1 MGGKV
6 AGVDTSTQSCKVIVW
21 DPQTGQVEREGTAP
35 HPDGTEV
42 DPQAWWQAFCGAAQ
56 AAGGLDDVAA
66 LSVAGQQHGLVL
78 LDADGAVIRPA
89 LLWNDTRSAQ
99 AAADLV
105 AELGAASWIAAT
117 GSVPVASLTVAKL
130 RWIATHEPA
139 ALARTAAICLP
150 HDWLSWRLQGSGLLA
165 DLFTDRSD
173 ASGTGYLDV
182 HTAAYRHDLLAHAL
196 GRSQDEVQSL
206 HLPRVVGP
214 FEVAGQVTRA
224 VPEIG
229 LRAGTLLG
237 PGCGDNAGAA
247 LGLDLQP
254 GQASVSLGTSGVV
267 AVVSREPVLDPNGV
281 VTGFMDATGHYL
293 PLACTLNGARVLA
306 ATAALLGVSLTEFD
320 ELALSVP
327 DADGLCLTPY
337 FEGERT
343 PNLPDATATL
353 TGMTLQNWRPATVA
367 HAAVQGLCE
376 LLAGA
381 AAAIQACGVALD
393 RVKLV
398 GGGANSTAVRA
409 LLPSA
414 LSVPVDVPA
423 PGQYVALGA
432 AKQAAAVLR
441 RHP

>member
-1 MGGKV
+1 MGSKV
-6 AGVDTSTQSCKVIVW
+6 AGVDTSTQSCKVIIW
-21 DPQTGQVEREGTAP
+21 DPQTGQVVREGAAP

-42 DPQAWWQAFCGAAQ
+42 DPQAWWEAFCAAAR

-89 LLWNDTRSAQ
+89 LLWHDTRSAQ

-130 RWIATHEPA
+130 RWVATHEPS

-150 HDWLSWRLQGSGLLA
+150 HDWLSWRLQGSGQLA

-182 HTAAYRHDLLAHAL
+182 HTAAYRPDLLAHAL
-196 GRSQDEVQSL
+196 GCDQAKAQSL

-214 FEVAGQVTRA
+214 FEVAGQVARA

-254 GQASVSLGTSGVV
+254 GQASLSLGTSGVV
-267 AVVSREPVLDPNGV
+267 AVVSREPVLDPHGV

-293 PLACTLNGARVLA
+293 PLACTLNGARVLS

-327 DADGLCLTPY
+327 DAGGLHLTPY

-343 PNLPDATATL
+343 PNLPDATASL
-353 TGMTLQNWRPATVA
+353 TGMTLQNWRPATLA
-367 HAAVQGLCE
+367 RAAVHGLCD

-381 AAAIQACGVALD
+381 AAAIQTCGVELE

-398 GGGANSTAVRA
+398 GGGANSAAVRA
-409 LLPSA
+409 LLPST

>member
-1 MGGKV
+1 MSSKV

-21 DPQTGQVEREGTAP
+21 DPQTGQVVREGTAP
-35 HPDGTEV
+35 HPEGTEV
-42 DPQAWWQAFCGAAQ
+42 DPQAWWEAFCVAAQ

-99 AAADLV
+99 AASELV
-105 AELGAASWIAAT
+105 AELGADTWIQAT

-130 RWIATHEPA
+130 RWIATHEPE

-150 HDWLSWRLQGSGLLA
+150 HDWLSWRLLGSQQLT
-165 DLFTDRSD
+165 DLYTDRSD

-182 HTAAYRHDLLAHAL
+182 HTATYRHDLLAHAL
-196 GRSQDEVQSL
+196 GSSPTAVTALQ
-206 HLPRVVGP
+206 LPRVVAP
-214 FEVAGQVTRA
+214 AAVAGQVARA

-267 AVVSREPVLDPNGV
+267 AVVSREPVLDPHGV

-293 PLACTLNGARVLA
+293 PLACTLNGARVMS
-306 ATAALLGVSLTEFD
+306 ATAALLGVNLAEFD

-327 DADGLCLTPY
+327 DTGGLQLTPY

-343 PNLPDATATL
+343 PNLPDATASL
-353 TGMTLQNWRPATVA
+353 TGMTLQNWRPAPLA
-367 HAAVQGLCE
+367 RAAVQGLCD

-381 AAAIQACGVALD
+381 AAAIQACGVELD

-398 GGGANSTAVRA
+398 GGGANSPAVRA
-409 LLPSA
+409 LLPAA
-414 LSVPVDVPA
+414 LGVPVDVPA

-432 AKQAAAVLR
+432 AKQAAAVL
-441 RHP
+441 HHH